1 MKAKNFTTLDTAAA
15 DLEWPVYVA
24 GADID
29 PNGKAVE
36 MRHTRM
42 LGTIASA
49 ELSALLAAAPICALP
64 SRYEPF
70 GLCALEAALSGC
82 ALVVGDIPSLRE
94 NWNDAALFVP
104 PAEASTLNGALGEL
118 IAGRKLRDGLAQR
131 AFHRARGFDSR
142 TMGGAYLEVYRNLM
156 QGRVSHEELAY
167 AS

>member
-82 ALVVGDIPSLRE
+82 ALVLGDIRACARTGTMLRCSC
-94 NWNDAALFVP
+94 LP
-104 PAEASTLNGALGEL
+104 RKRRRST
-118 IAGRKLRDGLAQR
+118 
-131 AFHRARGFDSR
+131 ARS
-142 TMGGAYLEVYRNLM
+142 AN
-156 QGRVSHEELAY
+156 
-167 AS
+167 